1 MRHLIHHPPRMPDR
15 IVGAYPAHLHINLLP
30 RVQGQGIGRRL
41 VDRWRAAVAALRATG
56 AHLAVGA
63 RNERAV
69 RFYRAYGF
77 REVERFA
84 APHDVTVFGMPSPE
98 GSPSKA

>member
-1 MRHLIHHPPRMPDR
+1 
-15 IVGAYPAHLHINLLP
+15 
-30 RVQGQGIGRRL
+30 
-41 VDRWRAAVAALRATG
+41 LRATG